1 MKKQILPFLLVFIF
15 AAMANVCQAQVL
27 KTKLQV
33 TVRNDLG
40 NVVQGATVTLY
51 STQADYESNENPV
64 QSGETDE
71 KGKIIFKEL
80 KPVSY
85 FMDVRKGDLNN
96 DGRGVQTTK
105 LIVKKKNIIATIIE

>member
-1 MKKQILPFLLVFIF
+1 MKNRLLPLLLMFFFVVLL
-15 AAMANVCQAQVL
+15 NDSNAQVL

-40 NVVQGATVTLY
+40 NAVEGATVTLY
-51 STQADYESNENPV
+51 KTQTDYENNENPV

-80 KPVSY
+80 FPVSY
-85 FMDVRKGDLNN
+85 FMDARKGDLNN

-105 LIVKKKNIIATIIE
+105 LIAKKKNMVATIIE

>member
-1 MKKQILPFLLVFIF
+1 MKQKILLFLLLFILF
-15 AAMANVCQAQVL
+15 EIINDAQAQVF

-40 NVVQGATVTLY
+40 NLVQGATVTLY
-51 STQADYESNENPV
+51 TTQTDYENNENPV

-71 KGKIIFKEL
+71 KGKIMFKEL

-85 FMDVRKGDLNN
+85 FMDVRKNDLNN

-105 LIVKKKNIIATIIE
+105 LIVKKKNIVATIIE

>member
-1 MKKQILPFLLVFIF
+1 MVL
-15 AAMANVCQAQVL
+15 ANVSHSQVL

-40 NVVQGATVTLY
+40 NIVEGATVTLY
-51 STQADYESNENPV
+51 KTQADYENNENPV

-71 KGKIIFKEL
+71 KGRIIFKEL
-80 KPVSY
+80 QPVSY

-105 LIVKKKNIIATIIE
+105 LIAKKKNIVATIIE